1 MALRKALAYS
11 KKKARPNTRTSK
23 KKSKAYVR
31 TVPFSKIVKFSGG
44 DLAGYREGKHT
55 HSVKLVSEQWA
66 QIRDNALEACR
77 MFITKQLDTNAPGQY
92 YLEVRVHPH
101 HLLRENKS
109 VAAVAGADRLS
120 SGMTQ
125 SFGVVI
131 GRAAIVAAGKDIFA
145 ISCANEKTARTA
157 RDALS
162 MIKSKVPCKTKV
174 VFEKVKQK

>member
-11 KKKARPNTRTSK
+11 KKTVRPYTRTSRN
-23 KKSKAYVR
+23 KSKAYIR

-44 DLAGYREGKHT
+44 DLQAYRDKKHT
-55 HSVKLVSEQWA
+55 HTVTLIADETV

-77 MFITKQLDTNAPGQY
+77 MLVTKQLDTYALGQY

-101 HLLRENKS
+101 HLMRENKS

-131 GRAAIVAAGKDIFA
+131 GRAAIVHKGRDIFFV
-145 ISCANEKTARTA
+145 SCANDKTARVA
-157 RDALS
+157 RDALI
-162 MIKSKVPCKTKV
+162 MARSKVPCKTKI
-174 VFEKVKQK
+174 VFEKLSQK

>member
-11 KKKARPNTRTSK
+11 KKRARPYTRTSRN
-23 KKSKAYVR
+23 KSKAYIR

-44 DLAGYREGKHT
+44 DLQGFRDSKHT
-55 HSVKLVSEQWA
+55 HSVKLIAEEMA

-77 MFITKQLDTNAPGQY
+77 MLITKQLDTFAPGQY
-92 YLEVRVHPH
+92 YLEVKVHPH

-131 GRAAIVAAGKDIFA
+131 GRAAMVDHGKEIFFV
-145 ISCANEKTARTA
+145 SCANEKAARVA
-157 RDALS
+157 RDALV
-162 MIKSKVPCKTKV
+162 MVKSKVPCKTKIL
-174 VFEKVKQK
+174 FEKIR